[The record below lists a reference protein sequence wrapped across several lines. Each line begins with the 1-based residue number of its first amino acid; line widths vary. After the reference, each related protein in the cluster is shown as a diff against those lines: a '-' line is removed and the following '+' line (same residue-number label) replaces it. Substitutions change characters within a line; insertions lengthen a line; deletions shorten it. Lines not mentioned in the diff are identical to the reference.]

1 MNLYGSRKN
10 PWFDVDCI
18 KSRIALRKACKEYCK
33 APLNEEIRSRYY
45 LKRKEHRRTI
55 KLKKH
60 AYFSNLNKEIEEGNN
75 IRWENFKNLKTK
87 KLAKT
92 EDTMDLYDLA
102 NFYNFFK
109 ELYSEQTIA
118 PEIAS
123 HLKEESQSL
132 QLEPINE
139 EMSLALNGEITDA
152 ELSRTIQKLKRG
164 KAAAED
170 GILNEFLKYATDH
183 TKLVILDRKSVV

>member
-1 MNLYGSRKN
+1 MIAQIWPKITTLTTCQRCQQACAQECQTKEDVLKLNNTLTDLLTSVARSALVMKGASKTKSASKRKPRKN

-33 APLNEEIRSRYY
+33 APLNEEIRIRYY

-123 HLKEESQSL
+123 HLKEES
-132 QLEPINE
+132 
-139 EMSLALNGEITDA
+139 
-152 ELSRTIQKLKRG
+152 
-164 KAAAED
+164 
-170 GILNEFLKYATDH
+170 
-183 TKLVILDRKSVV
+183 